1 MWGSHSVS
9 KEGHFWER
17 IKWDTKIKSP
27 LKPFSLLV
35 GQGELN
41 SVLQADVCL
50 RSYVRRVS
58 HPLSH
63 IWLFAI
69 PWTITCQAPLSMG
82 SSRQEYWSGLPFPS
96 PILTLGTITKCTCPS
111 GLGGRGPHHPA
122 AGRCGGHGL
131 PVRAEPLEIALCG
144 HMVPGRR
151 TAAMVTVTWLSV
163 SPGVCLGL
171 VPSRFP
177 RKPCTN
183 TKALVL

>member
-111 GLGGRGPHHPA
+111 VLGGVVLITLQLGDVEA
-122 AGRCGGHGL
+122 VASRCVLSPWKLHF
-131 PVRAEPLEIALCG
+131 V
-144 HMVPGRR
+144 
-151 TAAMVTVTWLSV
+151 VTWYQAGGQRLWWQ
-163 SPGVCLGL
+163 SPGWV
-171 VPSRFP
+171 
-177 RKPCTN
+177 
-183 TKALVL
+183 